1 MRHGIYGQKN
11 PTLCKGSRY
20 LASKQKEGLGRKRHH
35 WFADISH
42 LICHPLLI
50 PADISLVQR

>member
-1 MRHGIYGQKN
+1 MVFMVEKIPHCVKAADIWIQ
-11 PTLCKGSRY
+11 
-20 LASKQKEGLGRKRHH
+20 SKKEGLGRKRHH

-50 PADISLVQR
+50 PTDISPVQR